1 MHIFIH
7 ALVCLALVCHLF
19 LHHHCLLNPLSHYY
33 CHALLNMS
41 IYCYLIHGTK
51 YFRRDWI
58 FHIQFWN
65 IQSGVTKN
73 FVRGDKIWGDQIFHD
88 RSLIEGTH
96 FAYALFVLNQERL
109 LFASRTFEN
118 AALGAETTRSGLQL
132 ALPRSFDR
140 GLLPHSIP
148 SLVPRHQIFR
158 AHPAVLSKNR
168 VCTRSLVK
176 LGRNYT
182 SVVACCRTN

>member
-1 MHIFIH
+1 MIGFALTVYLINISTLFVSCTLLLSMHAIFNHFYIMHIFIH
-7 ALVCLALVCHLF
+7 ALVCLSLVCHLF

-65 IQSGVTKN
+65 IQSGGTKN

-96 FAYALFVLNQERL
+96 FAYALFVWPGLCGWPCL
-109 LFASRTFEN
+109 LWGDHAS
-118 AALGAETTRSGLQL
+118 AAISTDHLSP
-132 ALPRSFDR
+132 PRRDST
-140 GLLPHSIP
+140 S
-148 SLVPRHQIFR
+148 
-158 AHPAVLSKNR
+158 NW
-168 VCTRSLVK
+168 
-176 LGRNYT
+176 NYY
-182 SVVACCRTN
+182 